1 MNDYIKLNYNDIT
14 IIPEVTTR
22 ISSRSECNPYDNDGF
37 LPIFAS
43 CMSSVVSMEN
53 YKNFNDSKIRVVI
66 PRTYSYEE
74 RINFL
79 LNDKINFVAFSLNE
93 TKQLFQE
100 GAFHYPSYNLSC
112 FPLKICIDLANGHM
126 DSLIE
131 MVKEIKSEFGDKVII
146 MTGNIANP
154 ETYKVYE
161 EAGVD
166 FVRVSIGSGAACI
179 TSSLTGVHFPVF
191 SLLKDIYEIKQNIN
205 GNCKI
210 VADGGIRDYRD
221 VQKALIYADYVMIGS
236 VLNSA
241 IDSAGIAKYGKCY
254 WNINGFKILR
264 PLKTLLKYNR
274 VVNPKDYQKVLADI
288 KNGKVEVWKEYFGMA
303 SKKAQKLI
311 NKGNN
316 TNNKLKTSEGTIK
329 RNKVSF
335 SISGWSENETDALR
349 SAMSYTDSKN
359 LEEFKESKWV
369 VVMNVPYNK

>member
-53 YKNFNDSKIRVVI
+53 TKIFNDSKIRVVI

-74 RINFL
+74 RLKFL
-79 LNDKINFVAFSLNE
+79 SIDRTNFVAFSLNE
-93 TKQLFQE
+93 TKELFADGYLQTP
-100 GAFHYPSYNLSC
+100 YLNTL
-112 FPLKICIDLANGHM
+112 FPIRICIDLANGHM

-131 MVKEIKSEFGDKVII
+131 RVKEIKSEFGDRVII

-191 SLLKDIYEIKQNIN
+191 SLLKDIYEIKQNIK
-205 GNCKI
+205 GKCKI

-221 VQKALIYADYVMIGS
+221 VQKALIYADYAMIGS

-241 IDSAGIAKYGKCY
+241 IDSAGVAKYGKCY

-264 PLKTLLKYNR
+264 PFKTLLKYNR

-311 NKGNN
+311 NKSNN

-349 SAMSYTDSKN
+349 SAMSYTNSKN

>member
-14 IIPEVTTR
+14 IIPEVTTS
-22 ISSRSECNPYDNDGF
+22 ISSRSECNPYDDDGF

-43 CMSSVVSMEN
+43 CMSSVVSKDN
-53 YKNFNDSKIRVVI
+53 YKIFNESKIRVVI

-74 RINFL
+74 RVNFL
-79 LNDKINFVAFSLNE
+79 TRDEINFVAFSLNE
-93 TKQLFQE
+93 TKQLFDE
-100 GAFHYPSYNLSC
+100 GIFQCSSYDISSYPLR
-112 FPLKICIDLANGHM
+112 ICIDLANGHM
-126 DSLIE
+126 DSLLNT
-131 MVKEIKSEFGDKVII
+131 VKKIKTEFGDRVII

-154 ETYKVYE
+154 ETYRAYE

-179 TSSLTGVHFPVF
+179 TSSLTGIHYPVF
-191 SLLKDIYEIKQNIN
+191 SLLKDIYEIKESIN
-205 GNCKI
+205 GKCKI

-236 VLNSA
+236 VFNSA
-241 IDSAGIAKYGKCY
+241 IDSAGVAKYGKCY
-254 WNINGFKILR
+254 WNFNGVKILR
-264 PLKTLLKYNR
+264 PFKTLLKYNR

-311 NKGNN
+311 NERNH
-316 TNNKLKTSEGTIK
+316 TNNRLKTSEGTIK

-335 SISGWSENETDALR
+335 SIEGWSENETDALR
-349 SAMSYTDSKN
+349 SAMSYTNSKN
-359 LEEFKESKWV
+359 LDEFKNSGWV

>member
-53 YKNFNDSKIRVVI
+53 TKIFNDSKIRVVI

-74 RINFL
+74 RIKFL
-79 LNDKINFVAFSLNE
+79 SIDRTNFVAFSLNE
-93 TKQLFQE
+93 TKELFADGKLQTP
-100 GAFHYPSYNLSC
+100 YVNTL
-112 FPLKICIDLANGHM
+112 FPIRICIDLANGHM

-131 MVKEIKSEFGDKVII
+131 MVKEIKSEFGDRVII

-191 SLLKDIYEIKQNIN
+191 SLLKDIYEIKQNIK
-205 GNCKI
+205 GKCKI

-221 VQKALIYADYVMIGS
+221 VQKALIYADYAMIGS

-241 IDSAGIAKYGKCY
+241 IDSAGVAKYGKCY
-254 WNINGFKILR
+254 WNINGLKILR

-274 VVNPKDYQKVLADI
+274 VVNPKDYQEVLADI

-311 NKGNN
+311 NKSNN

-349 SAMSYTDSKN
+349 SAMSYTNSKN

>member
-53 YKNFNDSKIRVVI
+53 TKIFNDSKIRVVI

-74 RINFL
+74 RIKFL
-79 LNDKINFVAFSLNE
+79 SIDRTNFVAFSLNE
-93 TKQLFQE
+93 TKELFADGKLQTP
-100 GAFHYPSYNLSC
+100 YVNTL
-112 FPLKICIDLANGHM
+112 FPIRICIDLANGHM

-131 MVKEIKSEFGDKVII
+131 MVKEIKSEFGDRVII

-191 SLLKDIYEIKQNIN
+191 SLLKDIYEIKQNIK
-205 GNCKI
+205 GKCKI

-221 VQKALIYADYVMIGS
+221 VQKALIYADYAMIGS

-241 IDSAGIAKYGKCY
+241 IDSAGVAKYGKCY
-254 WNINGFKILR
+254 WNINGLKILR

-288 KNGKVEVWKEYFGMA
+288 KNGKIEVWKEYFGMA

-311 NKGNN
+311 NKSNN

-349 SAMSYTDSKN
+349 SAMSYTNSKN

>member
-53 YKNFNDSKIRVVI
+53 TKIFNDSKIRVVI

-74 RINFL
+74 RLKFL
-79 LNDKINFVAFSLNE
+79 SIDRTNFVAFSLNE
-93 TKQLFQE
+93 TKELFADGYLQTP
-100 GAFHYPSYNLSC
+100 YLNTL
-112 FPLKICIDLANGHM
+112 FPIRICIDLANGHM

-131 MVKEIKSEFGDKVII
+131 MVKEIKSEFGDRVII

-191 SLLKDIYEIKQNIN
+191 SLLKDIYEIKQNIK
-205 GNCKI
+205 GKCKI

-221 VQKALIYADYVMIGS
+221 VQKALIYADYAMIGS

-241 IDSAGIAKYGKCY
+241 IDSAGVAKYGKCY

-264 PLKTLLKYNR
+264 PFKTLLKYNR

-311 NKGNN
+311 NKSNN

-349 SAMSYTDSKN
+349 SAMSYTNSKN

>member
-53 YKNFNDSKIRVVI
+53 TKIFNDSKIRVVI

-74 RINFL
+74 RLKFL
-79 LNDKINFVAFSLNE
+79 SIDRTNFVAFSLNE
-93 TKQLFQE
+93 TKELFADGYLQTP
-100 GAFHYPSYNLSC
+100 FLNTL
-112 FPLKICIDLANGHM
+112 FPIRICIDLANGHM

-131 MVKEIKSEFGDKVII
+131 MVKEIKSEFGDRVII

-191 SLLKDIYEIKQNIN
+191 SLLKDIYEIKQNIK
-205 GNCKI
+205 GKCKI

-221 VQKALIYADYVMIGS
+221 VQKALIYADYAMIGS

-241 IDSAGIAKYGKCY
+241 IDSAGVAKYGKCY

-311 NKGNN
+311 NKSNY

-349 SAMSYTDSKN
+349 SAMSYTNSKN

>member
-53 YKNFNDSKIRVVI
+53 VKIFNDSKIRAVI
-66 PRTYSYEE
+66 PRTYSYDE
-74 RINFL
+74 RLKFL
-79 LNDKINFVAFSLNE
+79 SIDRTNFVAFSLNE
-93 TKQLFQE
+93 TKELFADGKLQTP
-100 GAFHYPSYNLSC
+100 FLNTL
-112 FPLKICIDLANGHM
+112 FPIRICIDLANGHM

-131 MVKEIKSEFGDKVII
+131 TVKSIKSNLGNKVII

-154 ETYKVYE
+154 ETYKIYE

-205 GNCKI
+205 GKCKI

-221 VQKALIYADYVMIGS
+221 VQKALIYADYAMIGS

-241 IDSAGIAKYGKCY
+241 IDSAGVAKYGKCY

-264 PLKTLLKYNR
+264 PFKTLLKYNR
-274 VVNPKDYQKVLADI
+274 VVNPKDYQKVLTDI

-311 NKGNN
+311 NESNN

-335 SISGWSENETDALR
+335 SISGWAENETDALR